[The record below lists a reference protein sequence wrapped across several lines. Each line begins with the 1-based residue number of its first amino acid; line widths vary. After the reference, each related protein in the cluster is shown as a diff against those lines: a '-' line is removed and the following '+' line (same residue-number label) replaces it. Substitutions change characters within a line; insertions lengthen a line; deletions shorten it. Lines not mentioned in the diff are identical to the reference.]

1 MSTGSRN
8 AWEAWARSVPPLT
21 CVSRREPCPDPMA
34 TATRLAG
41 AGLAGQYVVY
51 EAEGGVWHF
60 AAGSDASVTADAGGI
75 TARAAG
81 RSWTSRTDGKPLA
94 AFAGALSALRDQG
107 GKGDEGGKVEDVG
120 KVDDVG
126 KGEEAAKGEDAAQG
140 EETADGRRFYGWA
153 AFELAH
159 LLHADPASAGDQ
171 PLLHA
176 LIPSVEVTLGG
187 DSTVVRAVDEAWAR
201 KVADL
206 LAEPAAGQTP
216 ARAEPLREG
225 TEGII
230 AVGSAAYGQ
239 AVARTVGDISA
250 GLLEK
255 AVVSRKVPL
264 PAGSQPDFPATYLAG
279 RRANTP
285 ARSYLLDLGGYRA
298 AGFSPETVLE
308 VGDDG
313 RVSTQPLAGTRALGA
328 DPAEN
333 ERRRAE
339 LLSDPKE
346 IHEHA
351 VSVRLAW
358 EEMAAV
364 CRPGSVVVEEYMA
377 VRPRGSVQHLASRV
391 TGRLRPDTGPWDAFA
406 SLFPAITATGVSKRA
421 ALETLARHEDGPRG
435 LYGGA
440 VFRGSTSGALDAALV
455 LRTLIGAEHRAWL
468 RAGAGVT
475 AQSSPAREIEETCE
489 KLRSVAPYLRFSAD

>member
-1 MSTGSRN
+1 MSTGSRT
-8 AWEAWARSVPPLT
+8 AWEGWARSVPPLA
-21 CVSRREPCPDPMA
+21 CASNRGPCPDPAA
-34 TATRLAG
+34 TATRLAR
-41 AGLAGQYVVY
+41 AGLAEQYVVY

-60 AAGSDASVTADAGGI
+60 AAGSGTGVTADADGI

-81 RSWTSRTDGKPLA
+81 RTWTSRTDGRPLETFA
-94 AFAGALSALRDQG
+94 AALSALAALH
-107 GKGDEGGKVEDVG
+107 DEGDG
-120 KVDDVG
+120 
-126 KGEEAAKGEDAAQG
+126 
-140 EETADGRRFYGWA
+140 GRRFYGWA

-159 LLHADPASAGDQ
+159 LLHADPAAAGDH
-171 PLLHA
+171 PLLCA
-176 LIPSVEVTLGG
+176 LVPSVEVTLTG
-187 DSTVVRAVDEAWAR
+187 DRTVVRAVDEAWAR

-206 LAEPAAGQTP
+206 LAEPPAVASRDEPTREAAE
-216 ARAEPLREG
+216 AV
-225 TEGII
+225 I
-230 AVGSAAYGQ
+230 AVGTAAYGR
-239 AVARTVGDISA
+239 AVSRTVGDIRA

-255 AVVSRKVPL
+255 AVVSRRVPL
-264 PAGSQPDFPATYLAG
+264 PARPRPDFPATYLAG

-308 VGDDG
+308 VREDG
-313 RVSTQPLAGTRALGA
+313 RVSTQPLAGTRALGE
-328 DPAEN
+328 DPEEN
-333 ERRRAE
+333 ERRRGE

-358 EEMAAV
+358 DEMAAV
-364 CRPGSVVVEEYMA
+364 CRPGSVVVEEFMA

-391 TGRLRPDTGPWDAFA
+391 TGRLRADAGPWDAFA

-421 ALETLARHEDGPRG
+421 ALQALARHEEGSRG

-440 VFRGSTSGALDAALV
+440 VFRGSTAGDLDAALV
-455 LRTLIGAEHRAWL
+455 LRTLIGAGEEAWL

-475 AQSSPAREIEETCE
+475 GQSSPEREIEETCE
-489 KLRSVAPYLRFSAD
+489 KLRSVAPYLRFSTD

>member
-8 AWEAWARSVPPLT
+8 IWEAWARSVPPLT
-21 CVSRREPCPDPMA
+21 CASTREPCHDPAA
-34 TATRLAG
+34 TGTRLAQ
-41 AGLAGQYVVY
+41 AGLADQYVVY

-60 AAGSDASVTADAGGI
+60 AAGSAAHLTAGATGI
-75 TARAAG
+75 TAQAAG
-81 RSWTSRTDGKPLA
+81 RTWTSRTDRKPLT
-94 AFAGALSALRDQG
+94 AFAAALSALRDAG
-107 GKGDEGGKVEDVG
+107 EGGHH
-120 KVDDVG
+120 
-126 KGEEAAKGEDAAQG
+126 
-140 EETADGRRFYGWA
+140 FYGWA

-159 LLHADPASAGDQ
+159 LFHADPATAGEQ

-176 LIPSVEVTLGG
+176 LIPSVEVTLTG
-187 DSTVVRAVDEAWAR
+187 DRTLVRAADEAWAR

-206 LAEPAAGQTP
+206 LAEPPAGRTALDEPTRERTEGVIAAGT
-216 ARAEPLREG
+216 
-225 TEGII
+225 
-230 AVGSAAYGQ
+230 AAYGR
-239 AVARTVGDISA
+239 AVSRTVGDIRA

-264 PAGSQPDFPATYLAG
+264 PAKPRPDFPATYLAG

-298 AGFSPETVLE
+298 AGFSPETALE
-308 VGDDG
+308 VGEDG
-313 RVSTQPLAGTRALGA
+313 RVSTQPFAGTRALGP

-358 EEMAAV
+358 DEMAAV
-364 CRPGSVVVEEYMA
+364 CRPGSVVVEEFMA

-391 TGRLRPDTGPWDAFA
+391 TGRLRPDAGRWDAFA

-421 ALETLARHEDGPRG
+421 ALQALARHEEGPRG

-440 VFRGSTSGALDAALV
+440 VFRGSTDGALDAALV
-455 LRTLIGAEHRAWL
+455 LRTLIGAAGEVWL

-475 AQSSPAREIEETCE
+475 SQSSPEREIEETCE
-489 KLRSVAPYLRFSAD
+489 KLRSVAPYLRFAED

>member
-1 MSTGSRN
+1 MTTGVGST
-8 AWEAWARSVPPLT
+8 WEAWASSVPPLART
-21 CVSRREPCPDPMA
+21 SIAEPCPDPAA
-34 TATRLAG
+34 TATRLAQ
-41 AGLAGQYVVY
+41 ARLADQYLVY
-51 EAEGGVWHF
+51 EGEGGVWHF
-60 AAGSDASVTADAGGI
+60 AAGSAVSVTADAGTL
-75 TARAAG
+75 TARSAG
-81 RSWTSRTDGKPLA
+81 RTWTSRTGRKPLT
-94 AFAGALSALRDQG
+94 AFATALSALHDA
-107 GKGDEGGKVEDVG
+107 GDE
-120 KVDDVG
+120 
-126 KGEEAAKGEDAAQG
+126 A
-140 EETADGRRFYGWA
+140 RHFYGWA

-159 LLHADPASAGDQ
+159 LLHADPATAGDE

-176 LIPSVEVTLGG
+176 MVPSVEVTLTG
-187 DSTVVRAVDEAWAR
+187 DRTVVRAVDEPWAR

-206 LAEPAAGQTP
+206 LAESPRGRTAHGETTP
-216 ARAEPLREG
+216 ES
-225 TEGII
+225 TEGVI
-230 AVGSAAYGQ
+230 ATGTAAYGR
-239 AVARTVGDISA
+239 AVSRTVADIHA

-264 PAGSQPDFPATYLAG
+264 PAEPRPDFPATYLAG

-285 ARSYLLDLGGYRA
+285 ARSYLMDLGGYQA

-308 VGDDG
+308 VGEDG

-333 ERRRAE
+333 ERLRAE
-339 LLSDPKE
+339 LLGDPKE

-358 EEMAAV
+358 DEMAAV
-364 CRPGSVVVEEYMA
+364 CRPGSVAVEEFMA

-391 TGRLRPDTGPWDAFA
+391 RGRLRPDAGPWDAFA

-421 ALETLARHEDGPRG
+421 ALQALARHEQGPRG

-440 VFRGSTSGALDAALV
+440 VFRGSTGGALDAALV
-455 LRTLIGAEHRAWL
+455 LRTLIGAGNEAWL

-475 AQSSPAREIEETCE
+475 GQSSPERETEETCE
-489 KLRSVAPYLRFSAD
+489 KLRSVAPFLRFAEN

>member
-8 AWEAWARSVPPLT
+8 TWEAWARSVPPLA
-21 CVSRREPCPDPMA
+21 CASARPPRPDPAA
-34 TATRLAG
+34 TATRLAQ
-41 AGLAGQYVVY
+41 AGLADQYAVY
-51 EAEGGVWHF
+51 EGEGGVWHF
-60 AAGSDASVTADAGGI
+60 AAGSAVSVTADATGI

-81 RSWTSRTDGKPLA
+81 RSWTSRTDGKPLT
-94 AFAGALSALRDQG
+94 AFADALAALRDAG
-107 GKGDEGGKVEDVG
+107 GGN
-120 KVDDVG
+120 
-126 KGEEAAKGEDAAQG
+126 
-140 EETADGRRFYGWA
+140 RRFYGWA

-159 LLHADPASAGDQ
+159 LLHADPGPAGDR

-176 LIPSVEVTLGG
+176 LVPEVEVTLTGEE
-187 DSTVVRAVDEAWAR
+187 TVVRAVDEAWVR

-206 LAEPAAGQTP
+206 LAEPGAERTVPDEPTPERTEGVIAAGAT
-216 ARAEPLREG
+216 
-225 TEGII
+225 
-230 AVGSAAYGQ
+230 AYGR
-239 AVARTVGDISA
+239 AVSRTVEDIRA

-264 PAGSQPDFPATYLAG
+264 PAGLRPDFSATYLAG

-308 VGDDG
+308 VGEDG

-333 ERRRAE
+333 ERLRTE

-364 CRPGSVVVEEYMA
+364 CRPDSVVAEEFMA
-377 VRPRGSVQHLASRV
+377 VRRRGSVQHLASRV
-391 TGRLRPDTGPWDAFA
+391 TGSLRPGAGPWDAFA
-406 SLFPAITATGVSKRA
+406 ALFPAITATGVSKRA
-421 ALETLARHEDGPRG
+421 ALRALARHEEGPRG

-440 VFRGSTSGALDAALV
+440 VFRGDTDGALDAALV
-455 LRTLIGAEHRAWL
+455 LRTLIGAGNEAWL

-475 AQSSPAREIEETCE
+475 AHSSPEREIEETCE
-489 KLRSVAPYLRFSAD
+489 KLRSVAPYLRLSES

>member
-1 MSTGSRN
+1 MSTRN
-8 AWEAWARSVPPLT
+8 GWDSWASSVPRLT
-21 CVSRREPCPDPMA
+21 CTSTQAPRPDPAA
-34 TATRLAG
+34 TATRLAR
-41 AGLAGQYVVY
+41 AGLADQYMVY
-51 EAEGGVWHF
+51 ETEGGAWHF
-60 AAGSDASVTADAGGI
+60 AAGSAASVTAHANTI
-75 TARAAG
+75 TAQAAG
-81 RSWTSRTDGKPLA
+81 RTWTSPTGRRPLA
-94 AFAGALSALRDQG
+94 EFSAALRAL
-107 GKGDEGGKVEDVG
+107 
-120 KVDDVG
+120 
-126 KGEEAAKGEDAAQG
+126 AAAHAPN
-140 EETADGRRFYGWA
+140 TADGVGTHFYGWA

-159 LLHADPASAGDQ
+159 LLHADPEAVGDA

-176 LIPSVEVTLGG
+176 LIPSVEVTLTGEH
-187 DSTVVRAVDEAWAR
+187 TLVRAVDVAWGR

-206 LAEPAAGQTP
+206 LGEPPAPEPASDGTTP
-216 ARAEPLREG
+216 EEAER
-225 TEGII
+225 II
-230 AVGSAAYGQ
+230 AVGAVDYGS
-239 AVARTVGDISA
+239 AVAHTVQDIHA

-264 PAGSQPDFPATYLAG
+264 PAEPAVDFATTYLAG

-308 VGDDG
+308 VEEDG
-313 RVSTQPLAGTRALGA
+313 RVSTQPLAGTRARGA
-328 DPAEN
+328 DQTEN

-339 LLSDPKE
+339 LLTDPKE

-364 CRPGSVVVEEYMA
+364 CRAGSVVAEEFMA
-377 VRPRGSVQHLASRV
+377 VRSRGSVQHLASRV
-391 TGRLRPDTGPWDAFA
+391 TGRLRPDAGPWDAFA

-421 ALETLARHEDGPRG
+421 ALQALARHEEGLRG

-440 VFRGSTSGALDAALV
+440 VFRGSTTGGLDAALV
-455 LRTLIGAEHRAWL
+455 LRTLIGKGDETWL

-475 AQSSPAREIEETCE
+475 AQSDPEREIEETCE
-489 KLRSVAPYLRFSAD
+489 KLRSVAPHLRFAEGSP

>member
-1 MSTGSRN
+1 MTPHPEAPIHPDPADPAAEEGHDRMSTGPRN
-8 AWEAWARSVPPLT
+8 TWDSWARSVMPLARAST
-21 CVSRREPCPDPMA
+21 LEPSPDPAA
-34 TATRLAG
+34 TATRLAQ
-41 AGLAGQYVVY
+41 ARLADQYVVY

-60 AAGSDASVTADAGGI
+60 AAGSAVSLTAHANAV

-81 RSWTSRTDGKPLA
+81 RTWTSRTEGRPVT
-94 AFAGALSALRDQG
+94 AFAAALSALSTTHGASG
-107 GKGDEGGKVEDVG
+107 G
-120 KVDDVG
+120 
-126 KGEEAAKGEDAAQG
+126 
-140 EETADGRRFYGWA
+140 GRHFYGWA

-159 LLHADPASAGDQ
+159 LLHADPENAGDG

-176 LIPSVEVTLGG
+176 MVPAVEVTFTETA
-187 DSTVVRAVDEAWAR
+187 TVVRAVDEAWLR

-206 LAEPAAGQTP
+206 LAERTPRQLLPDGATREASERVIAAGT
-216 ARAEPLREG
+216 
-225 TEGII
+225 
-230 AVGSAAYGQ
+230 AAYGG
-239 AVARTVGDISA
+239 AVTRTVEDIRA
-250 GLLEK
+250 GRLEK
-255 AVVSRKVPL
+255 AVLSRKVPL
-264 PAGSQPDFPATYLAG
+264 PAAPAVDFAATYLAG
-279 RRANTP
+279 RRSNTP

-308 VGDDG
+308 VAENG
-313 RVSTQPLAGTRALGA
+313 RVSTQPLAGTRAHGP

-333 ERRRAE
+333 DRRRAE

-364 CRPGSVVVEEYMA
+364 CRPGSVVVEEFMA

-391 TGRLRPDTGPWDAFA
+391 TGRLSESAGPWDAFA
-406 SLFPAITATGVSKRA
+406 SLFPAITATGVSKRD
-421 ALETLARHEDGPRG
+421 ALHTLARHEDGPRG

-440 VFRGSTSGALDAALV
+440 VFRGSTAGALDAALV
-455 LRTLIGAEHRAWL
+455 LRTLIGDGEETWL

-475 AQSSPAREIEETCE
+475 AQSSPDREIEETCE
-489 KLRSVAPYLRFSAD
+489 KLRSVAPYLRFSTG

>member
-8 AWEAWARSVPPLT
+8 TWEAWARSVPPLT
-21 CVSRREPCPDPMA
+21 CASTREPCHDPAA
-34 TATRLAG
+34 TATRLAR
-41 AGLAGQYVVY
+41 AGLADQYVVY
-51 EAEGGVWHF
+51 ESEGGVWHF
-60 AAGSDASVTADAGGI
+60 AAGSDVSVTADATGI

-81 RSWTSRTDGKPLA
+81 RTWTSRTQRRPLTAFAEALA
-94 AFAGALSALRDQG
+94 ALSPVSALP
-107 GKGDEGGKVEDVG
+107 DES
-120 KVDDVG
+120 
-126 KGEEAAKGEDAAQG
+126 GEE
-140 EETADGRRFYGWA
+140 RRFYGWA

-159 LLHADPASAGDQ
+159 LLHAEPATAGDR

-176 LIPSVEVTLGG
+176 LVPSVEVTLTG

-206 LAEPAAGQTP
+206 LAEPAAEQTSHDGP
-216 ARAEPLREG
+216 ARDR
-225 TEGII
+225 TEDVI
-230 AVGSAAYGQ
+230 AVGTAAYGR
-239 AVARTVGDISA
+239 AVSRTVRDIRA

-255 AVVSRKVPL
+255 AVVSRRVPL
-264 PAGSQPDFPATYLAG
+264 PAEPRPDFPATYLAG

-285 ARSYLLDLGGYRA
+285 ARSYVLDLGGYRA

-358 EEMAAV
+358 DEMAAV

-391 TGRLRPDTGPWDAFA
+391 TGRLRPDAGPWDAFA

-421 ALETLARHEDGPRG
+421 ALQALARHEEGPRG

-440 VFRGSTSGALDAALV
+440 VFRGTTGGALDAALV
-455 LRTLIGAEHRAWL
+455 LRTLIGAGDEAWL

-475 AQSSPAREIEETCE
+475 AQSSPERETEETCE
-489 KLRSVAPYLRFSAD
+489 KLRSVAPYLRFSLT

>member
-8 AWEAWARSVPPLT
+8 TWEGWARSVPPLGH
-21 CVSRREPCPDPMA
+21 VSTREPCHDPTA
-34 TATRLAG
+34 TATRLAR
-41 AGLAGQYVVY
+41 AALADQYVVY
-51 EAEGGVWHF
+51 ETEGGAWHF
-60 AAGSDASVTADAGGI
+60 AAGSDARVTADIAGI
-75 TARAAG
+75 TAQAAG
-81 RSWTSRTDGKPLA
+81 RTWTSRTDGRPLA
-94 AFAGALSALRDQG
+94 EFANALSALRDE
-107 GKGDEGGKVEDVG
+107 GDEG
-120 KVDDVG
+120 
-126 KGEEAAKGEDAAQG
+126 
-140 EETADGRRFYGWA
+140 RHFYGWA

-159 LLHADPASAGDQ
+159 LLHADPVSAGDR

-176 LIPSVEVTLGG
+176 LIPSVEVTLTG
-187 DSTVVRAVDEAWAR
+187 DSTVIRAVDEAWAR

-206 LAEPAAGQTP
+206 LAEPAGGRASHDEPTP
-216 ARAEPLREG
+216 DR

-239 AVARTVGDISA
+239 AVARTVEDIRA

-255 AVVSRKVPL
+255 AVVSRKIPL
-264 PAGSQPDFPATYLAG
+264 PAEPSPDFAATYLAG

-285 ARSYLLDLGGYRA
+285 ARSYLLDLGGHRA

-358 EEMAAV
+358 DEMAAV
-364 CRPGSVVVEEYMA
+364 CRPGSVVAEEFMS
-377 VRPRGSVQHLASRV
+377 VRRRGSVQHLASRV
-391 TGRLRPDTGPWDAFA
+391 TGRLRPDAGPWDAFA
-406 SLFPAITATGVSKRA
+406 SLFPAITATGVPKRA
-421 ALETLARHEDGPRG
+421 ALEALARHEDGPRG

-440 VFRGSTSGALDAALV
+440 VFRGSSRGALDAALV
-455 LRTLIGAEHRAWL
+455 LRTLMGTENEAWL

-475 AQSSPAREIEETCE
+475 AQSSPARETEETCE
-489 KLRSVAPYLRFSAD
+489 KLRSVAPYLRLSAG

>member
-8 AWEAWARSVPPLT
+8 LWEAWARSVPPLACT
-21 CVSRREPCPDPMA
+21 STREPCHDPAA
-34 TATRLAG
+34 TATSLAR

-51 EAEGGVWHF
+51 ESEGGVWHF
-60 AAGSDASVTADAGGI
+60 AAGSDVSVTADATGI

-81 RSWTSRTDGKPLA
+81 RTWTSRTRRRPLT
-94 AFAGALSALRDQG
+94 AFAAALDALSPVSAPP
-107 GKGDEGGKVEDVG
+107 DES
-120 KVDDVG
+120 
-126 KGEEAAKGEDAAQG
+126 GEE
-140 EETADGRRFYGWA
+140 RRFYGWA

-159 LLHADPASAGDQ
+159 LLHADPATAGDQ

-176 LIPSVEVTLGG
+176 MVPSVEVTLTA

-206 LAEPAAGQTP
+206 LAEPGRSSRPAEQTFHDEAA
-216 ARAEPLREG
+216 RDR
-225 TEGII
+225 TEDVI
-230 AVGSAAYGQ
+230 AVGTAAYGR
-239 AVARTVGDISA
+239 AVTRTVRDIRA

-255 AVVSRKVPL
+255 AVVSRRVPL
-264 PAGSQPDFPATYLAG
+264 PAEARPDFPATYLAG

-285 ARSYLLDLGGYRA
+285 ARSYVLDLGGYRA

-333 ERRRAE
+333 ERRRVE

-358 EEMAAV
+358 DEMAAV
-364 CRPGSVVVEEYMA
+364 CRPGSVVVEEFMS

-391 TGRLRPDTGPWDAFA
+391 TGRLRPDAGPWDAFA

-421 ALETLARHEDGPRG
+421 ALQALARHEEGPRG

-440 VFRGSTSGALDAALV
+440 VFRGSTGGALDAALV
-455 LRTLIGAEHRAWL
+455 LRTLIGAGDEAWL

-475 AQSSPAREIEETCE
+475 AQSSPDRETEETCE
-489 KLRSVAPYLRFSAD
+489 KLRSVAPYLRFSLT

>member
-8 AWEAWARSVPPLT
+8 LWEAWARSVPPLACAST
-21 CVSRREPCPDPMA
+21 REPCPDPAA
-34 TATRLAG
+34 TATRLAR

-51 EAEGGVWHF
+51 ESEGGVWHF
-60 AAGSDASVTADAGGI
+60 AAGSDVSVTADATGV

-81 RSWTSRTDGKPLA
+81 RTWTSRTQRRPLTAFADALA
-94 AFAGALSALRDQG
+94 ALSPVSASP
-107 GKGDEGGKVEDVG
+107 DES
-120 KVDDVG
+120 
-126 KGEEAAKGEDAAQG
+126 GEE
-140 EETADGRRFYGWA
+140 RRFYGWA

-159 LLHADPASAGDQ
+159 LLHADPATAGDQ

-176 LIPSVEVTLGG
+176 LIPSVEVTLTG

-206 LAEPAAGQTP
+206 LAEPAAEQTSHDQP
-216 ARAEPLREG
+216 ARDR
-225 TEGII
+225 TEDVI
-230 AVGSAAYGQ
+230 AVGTAAYGR
-239 AVARTVGDISA
+239 AVSRTVRDIRA

-255 AVVSRKVPL
+255 AVVSRQVPL
-264 PAGSQPDFPATYLAG
+264 PAEPRPDFPATYLAG

-285 ARSYLLDLGGYRA
+285 ARSYVLDLGGYRA

-358 EEMAAV
+358 DEMAAV

-391 TGRLRPDTGPWDAFA
+391 TGRLRPDAGPWDALA

-421 ALETLARHEDGPRG
+421 ALQALARHEEGPRG

-455 LRTLIGAEHRAWL
+455 LRTLIGAGDEAWL

-475 AQSSPAREIEETCE
+475 AQSSPERETEETCE
-489 KLRSVAPYLRFSAD
+489 KLRSVAPYLRFSLT